1 LFLFYF
7 YYFRTLLL
15 LNKKTHKEYGKTERR
30 KYLAGYMGVL
40 SPKLDV
46 DVVVQSYK
54 VADWQRGCSS
64 SSSGALI
71 DVDDC

>member
-1 LFLFYF
+1 
-7 YYFRTLLL
+7 
-15 LNKKTHKEYGKTERR
+15 
-30 KYLAGYMGVL
+30 MGVL

-46 DVVVQSYK
+46 DVVVQSYE

-71 DVDDC
+71 DVDDCWDSAPPVDGTSTCLLALLGPSNPVELK

>member
-1 LFLFYF
+1 
-7 YYFRTLLL
+7 
-15 LNKKTHKEYGKTERR
+15 
-30 KYLAGYMGVL
+30 MGVL

-46 DVVVQSYK
+46 DVVIQSYE
-54 VADWQRGCSS
+54 VADWQRGCFS

>member
-1 LFLFYF
+1 
-7 YYFRTLLL
+7 
-15 LNKKTHKEYGKTERR
+15 
-30 KYLAGYMGVL
+30 MGVL
-40 SPKLDV
+40 FPKLDV
-46 DVVVQSYK
+46 DVVVQSYE

>member
-1 LFLFYF
+1 
-7 YYFRTLLL
+7 
-15 LNKKTHKEYGKTERR
+15 
-30 KYLAGYMGVL
+30 MGVL

-46 DVVVQSYK
+46 DVVVQSYE
-54 VADWQRGCSS
+54 VADWQRGCSF